1 MCSQIFRDISEPIR
15 TGLSHDEFWNKAD
28 KGLIKCWEVGRTL
41 RFKNSALK
49 TQCEA
54 GELPVLGWKG
64 GLNSI
69 DKKNKKFGSLKYLAQ
84 WQGIRGENLSIDD
97 SIETTITC
105 SRTKTSVSF
114 TATRKQYLEPHPQT
128 TPSNGSNTMHLNR
141 YSIRNFRR
149 LEDVEISLDPK
160 ETIFVGAN
168 NAGKTSATAAFRLF
182 ISNRQDFKI
191 HDFPSELISKFD
203 QFGESDEQEF
213 QSLPAIQ
220 LDLWFSFDPEIEYG
234 RIAYLLPRIGV
245 ESAEAGIRL
254 EYSVASPEQ
263 LLLDYIKQYPKKNDA
278 TTDITPSKRKPISHY
293 LSQDGVLKKHF
304 NIKYYILEQD
314 QLTSE
319 LTVYP
324 LEQQTGKKA
333 LSSLIR
339 VDFVDAQR
347 NIDDNSSSKSNRLS
361 DIFFDFYQH
370 NLNKLNNDSESVE
383 IIEKSNDNLS
393 SHYEKEFKSLI
404 QTIEE
409 LGFPGAND
417 RQLKIVSNLN
427 PEKALSGNA
436 ILTYFDSNSKH
447 TLPESY
453 NGLGYKNLIYMAIQ
467 VAHFQIQWFNTES
480 ERPLCQIIF
489 IEEPE
494 AHLHAQV
501 QQAFI
506 RKIRHA
512 IQKTTTDLGHPT
524 HSPQLVITTHSSHII
539 AEADFKSIR
548 YFRRCVSNLDRTI
561 PARSKP
567 AATATKIL
575 NLAKF
580 AAEST
585 EKENLHFLQKYLSL
599 THCDL
604 FFADAA
610 IIIEGTVERILLPHI
625 IRNYHPIL
633 ESAYIS
639 TLQLGGAFAHKFLP
653 LIKFLD
659 LTCLVITDLDS
670 VDRTDN
676 RKSCRADTP
685 NAVSSNGCI
694 TTLLLNG
701 KKGLK
706 GSAKL
711 KYDEDRLISNI
722 LALNES
728 QKLVPGSRIYVTFQ
742 TGIEVKTTNETKTLI
757 PRTFEEA
764 FIYTNFELIKQG
776 RLDVLIDYLKDD
788 SIDQN
793 YEQTYIAI
801 VSNFKKVEFA
811 LNQIETLEE
820 WRAPRYISD
829 GLNWLSSIL
838 HATTEIPLLLS
849 SLAEERKQ

>member
-1 MCSQIFRDISEPIR
+1 MCSQIFRDISLPIR
-15 TGLSHDEFWNKAD
+15 IGLTHDQYWSAPD
-28 KGLIKCWEVGRTL
+28 KGLIKCWEVGRSL
-41 RFKNSALK
+41 RVKNSNLK
-49 TQCEA
+49 ARCEA

-64 GLNSI
+64 GVSPA

-97 SIETTITC
+97 GFETTITC
-105 SRTKTSVSF
+105 SLTGSSVTFTSVREKHLN
-114 TATRKQYLEPHPQT
+114 APQQHNT
-128 TPSNGSNTMHLNR
+128 LNGINTMRLNR

-149 LEDVEISLDPK
+149 LEDVEISLDPN

-168 NAGKTSATAAFRLF
+168 NAGKTSATSAFRLF
-182 ISNRQDFKI
+182 VSNRQDFKI
-191 HDFPSELISKFD
+191 HDFPTELISKFD
-203 QFGESDEQEF
+203 QLGDSVDYTID
-213 QSLPAIQ
+213 SIPSIQ

-234 RIAYLLPRIGV
+234 RIAYFLPRIGV
-245 ESAEAGIRL
+245 ECVEAGIRL
-254 EYSVASPEQ
+254 EYSLTSPEQ
-263 LLLDYIKQYPKKNDA
+263 LLLDYNKQYPIKTKP
-278 TTDITPSKRKPISHY
+278 TTDTTFPQRKPLSHY
-293 LSQDGVLKKHF
+293 LSQDGILRKYF
-304 NIKYYILEQD
+304 SLKYYILEQN
-314 QLTSE
+314 QLTNE
-319 LTVYP
+319 IATHP

-347 NIDDNSSSKSNRLS
+347 NIDDNSTSKSNRLS

-383 IIEKSNDNLS
+383 IIERSNDNLS
-393 SHYEKEFKSLI
+393 EHYEKEFKSLI

-436 ILTYFDSNSKH
+436 ILTYFDINSKH

-467 VAHFQIQWFNTES
+467 VSHFQIQWFNTES
-480 ERPLCQIIF
+480 DRPLCQIIF

-512 IQKTTTDLGHPT
+512 IQKTTKDLGHPT

-548 YFRRCVSNLDRTI
+548 YFRRCISNLNKKNISQT
-561 PARSKP
+561 KP
-567 AATATKIL
+567 TATKIL

-580 AAEST
+580 AANST

-625 IRNYHPIL
+625 IKNDHPIL

-670 VDRTDN
+670 VDKTDN

-685 NAVSSNGCI
+685 DAVSSNACI

-701 KKGLK
+701 RKGLSGK
-706 GSAKL
+706 AKI

-722 LALNES
+722 LTLNES
-728 QKLVPGSRIYVTFQ
+728 QKLVPDSKIYVTFQ
-742 TGIEVKTTNETKTLI
+742 LGIEVKTTKETKTLI
-757 PRTFEEA
+757 PRTFEES
-764 FIYTNFELIKQG
+764 FIYTNFDLIKEG
-776 RLDVLIDYLKDD
+776 RLDVLIEYIKED
-788 SIDQN
+788 SIEQN
-793 YEQTYIAI
+793 YEKTYSEI
-801 VSNFKKVEFA
+801 VKDFKKVEFA
-811 LNQIETLEE
+811 LNQIETLEK
-820 WRAPRYISD
+820 WTPPRYISD
-829 GLNWLSSIL
+829 GLNWLSSTL
-838 HATTEIPLLLS
+838 HATTEIPLILNA
-849 SLAEERKQ
+849 LAPEEKR

>member
-15 TGLSHDEFWNKAD
+15 TGVTHDEYWNDSD
-28 KGLIKCWEVGRTL
+28 KGLIKCWEVGRAL
-41 RFKNSALK
+41 RDKNSVLK
-49 TQCEA
+49 AQCEA

-64 GLNSI
+64 GLSPT

-84 WQGIRGENLSIDD
+84 WQGIRGENLSINDN
-97 SIETTITC
+97 IETTITC
-105 SRTKTSVSF
+105 SRTGTLVTFTSV
-114 TATRKQYLEPHPQT
+114 REKYLN
-128 TPSNGSNTMHLNR
+128 PSYQKNTLNGLNTMHLNR

-149 LEDVEISLDPK
+149 LEDVEISLDPR

-182 ISNRQDFKI
+182 VSNRQDFKI
-191 HDFPSELISKFD
+191 HDFPTELINKFD
-203 QFGESDEQEF
+203 QFGESEEHKIE
-213 QSLPAIQ
+213 SLPSIQ

-234 RIAYLLPRIGV
+234 RIAYLLPRIGA
-245 ESAEAGIRL
+245 ESVEAGIRL
-254 EYSVASPEQ
+254 EYSLASPEQ
-263 LLLDYIKQYPKKNDA
+263 LLLDYNKQYPRKTDTTTNA
-278 TTDITPSKRKPISHY
+278 TPTQRKPLSHY
-293 LSQDGVLKKHF
+293 LSQDGILKKHF
-304 NIKYYILEQD
+304 NLKYYILEQD
-314 QLTSE
+314 QRTSE
-319 LTVYP
+319 ITLHP

-347 NIDDNSSSKSNRLS
+347 NIDDNSTSKSNRLS

-370 NLNKLNNDSESVE
+370 NLNKLNNDNESVE

-393 SHYEKEFKSLI
+393 IHYEKEFKSLI

-417 RQLKIVSNLN
+417 RQLKIISNLN

-436 ILTYFDSNSKH
+436 ILTYFDTNSKH

-512 IQKTTTDLGHPT
+512 IQKTTKDLGHPT

-548 YFRRCVSNLDRTI
+548 YFRRCVSNLDSTNS
-561 PARSKP
+561 ARPKP
-567 AATATKIL
+567 TATKIL

-625 IRNYHPIL
+625 IRNDHPIL

-670 VDRTDN
+670 VDKMDN

-701 KKGLK
+701 KKGLSGK
-706 GSAKL
+706 AKI

-722 LALNES
+722 LALNDS
-728 QKLVPGSRIYVTFQ
+728 QKLVPNSRIYVTFQ
-742 TGIEVKTTNETKTLI
+742 VGIEVKNTRETKTLI
-757 PRTFEEA
+757 PRTFEES
-764 FIYTNFELIKQG
+764 FIYTNFDLIKQG
-776 RLDVLIDYLKDD
+776 RLDVLIEYLKED
-788 SIDQN
+788 SLDEN
-793 YEQTYIAI
+793 YEQTYSAI

-811 LNQIETLEE
+811 LNQIETLEK
-820 WRAPRYISD
+820 WHAPRYISD
-829 GLNWLSSIL
+829 GLNWLSSTL
-838 HATTEIPLLLS
+838 HATTEIPLILNA
-849 SLAEERKQ
+849 LAAEGA